1 MAKKKI
7 YRSVITVEVLSET
20 PVDDSFLTDLSSV
33 NYEITGGECSGRVQ
47 VKSMNEELTGHEAVK
62 AVQNQGSSPDFF
74 MMDEEG
80 EDITQKEDW

>member
-7 YRSVITVEVLSET
+7 YRSVITVEVLSDR
-20 PVDDSFLTDLSSV
+20 PVDDAFLTNLSSV
-33 NYEITGGECSGRVQ
+33 NYEITSGDCSGQVQ

-74 MMDEEG
+74 MIDEEG
-80 EDITQKEDW
+80 EDVTQKEDW

>member
-7 YRSVITVEVLSET
+7 YRSIITVEILSDS
-20 PVDDSFLTDLSSV
+20 PVDDAFLTDLSSV
-33 NYEITGGECSGRVQ
+33 DYETTSGGCSGQVQ

-80 EDITQKEDW
+80 EDVTQEDDW

>member
-20 PVDDSFLTDLSSV
+20 PVDDSFLTNLSSV
-33 NYEITGGECSGRVQ
+33 NYEISSGDCSGQ
-47 VKSMNEELTGHEAVK
+47 VKVQSMNQELKGQEAVD
-62 AVQNQGSSPDFF
+62 AVLRQGSSPDFF

-80 EDITQKEDW
+80 NDTMDEC